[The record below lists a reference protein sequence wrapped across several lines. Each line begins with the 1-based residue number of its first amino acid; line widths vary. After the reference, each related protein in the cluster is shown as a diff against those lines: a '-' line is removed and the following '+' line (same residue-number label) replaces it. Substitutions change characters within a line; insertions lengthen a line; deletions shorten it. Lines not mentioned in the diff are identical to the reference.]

1 MAHMIQE
8 TDQIAYV
15 RDTPWHGL
23 GIKVEPDLT
32 PAQIQTVAGLDWT
45 VSKRPL
51 AFISSPEDAKVDD
64 VSVSFTKSIEVK
76 ERYALVRDSDDQ
88 FLDIVGK
95 TYRPTQNKD
104 AFEFFD
110 AFVKETKLKMHTAGS
125 LCSGKYVW
133 ALAETEKAFEIGP
146 AKDRVESYVL
156 LVSPHQ
162 FGKCL
167 VVQQTTVRVVCQNT
181 LNLALSEAGAASYRM
196 PHSREFNAEAKL
208 QAAKVM
214 GLINESFLNFEN
226 EVEVLAA
233 SKIKRIDVVDF
244 YSELLKID
252 HSTMLAANDDGLPKS
267 RNLRQF
273 MDAYEGAS
281 PGSDLSGT
289 KNTLWGVVNA
299 VTYVMDHASVRNK
312 ELAFRDNLF
321 GYRGDLKRKALNLA
335 LQKAA

>member
-1 MAHMIQE
+1 MAHMLE
-8 TDQIAYV
+8 KTDNIAYV
-15 RDTPWHGL
+15 GATPWHGL
-23 GIKVEPDLT
+23 GTKVEADLT

-51 AFISSPEDAKVDD
+51 VYTGSIGDGSDDLEISDR
-64 VSVSFTKSIEVK
+64 F
-76 ERYALVRDSDDQ
+76 ALVRDSDDQ

-125 LCSGKYVW
+125 LCSGRYVW
-133 ALAETEKAFEIGP
+133 ALAETEKSFTVG
-146 AKDRVESYVL
+146 KDDRVESYVL

-162 FGKCL
+162 FGKSL

-181 LNLALSEAGAASYRM
+181 LNLALNEKGVVSYRM
-196 PHSREFNAEAKL
+196 PHSRQFNAEAKL

-214 GLINESFLNFEN
+214 GLVTETFATFKG
-226 EVEVLAA
+226 EVELLAE
-233 SKIKRIDVVDF
+233 KKVKRIDVVDF
-244 YSELLKID
+244 FTELLKLD
-252 HSTMLAANDDGLPKS
+252 PQSLLAANDDGLPKS

-273 MDAYEGAS
+273 MEAYEGGS
-281 PGSDLSGT
+281 PGADLPGT
-289 KNTLWGVVNA
+289 KDTLWGVVNA
-299 VTYVMDHASVRNK
+299 VTYVMDHTSVRNK

-321 GYRGDLKRKALNLA
+321 GYRGDLKRKALNQALA
-335 LQKAA
+335 WAA